1 MPVTDSSQITHD
13 EFKPVVTQIYPSDDQ
28 WLSTDT
34 VFAVKDDLVVDF
46 TSLKELPSSMSDH
59 KGPGGA
65 ATKELKL
72 DIVLAP
78 KGMAAA
84 ADPPVQK

>member
-1 MPVTDSSQITHD
+1 MTHSD
-13 EFKPVVTQIYPSDDQ
+13 YKPVVTQIYPSDDP

-46 TSLKELPSSMSDH
+46 TPMTSLPDSMREH

-78 KGMAAA
+78 KNTAAVT
-84 ADPPVQK
+84 DEPVVH